1 VNSSC
6 RLTAQGLV
14 ARPGLAA
21 KAFGQAHASGTAW
34 ARPRMVAVHRIP
46 VVAWPVRLT
55 GGLSGAKVDEEIVL
69 EEGATRWTWGG
80 ERGLTDGV
88 WYGGAEWWVARQ
100 SVGSEASP
108 N

>member
-1 VNSSC
+1 VNSSG

-14 ARPGLAA
+14 DRPGPAA
-21 KAFGQAHASGTAW
+21 KAFRQAHASGTAW
-34 ARPRMVAVHRIP
+34 ARPRTVAAHRIP

-80 ERGLTDGV
+80 GAGAHRRGLV
-88 WYGGAEWWVARQ
+88 WWGGMVGGAAERRK
-100 SVGSEASP
+100 
-108 N
+108 